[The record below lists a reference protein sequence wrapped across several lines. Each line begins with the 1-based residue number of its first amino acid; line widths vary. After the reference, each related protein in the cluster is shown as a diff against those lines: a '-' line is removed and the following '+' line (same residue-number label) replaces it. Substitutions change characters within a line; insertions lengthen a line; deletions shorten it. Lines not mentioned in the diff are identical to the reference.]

1 MVSDGVEPAS
11 ARAELMQQSPFEP
24 SVRSHTELPGWRRVF
39 AQGSMT
45 LGLFFPIES
54 YRGDTPRMEHQV
66 ERAQAAERAGFA
78 GLYVRDILLRDPD
91 FGDVGQI
98 FDPWTYLAFIAG
110 QTSEIAIG
118 SGSIVA
124 PFYHPLILAK
134 QAASIDRLSGGRF
147 IMGAAS
153 GDRQR
158 EFAAFG
164 QQVQDR
170 GAIFRET
177 IEVMRHAHAT
187 SFRPTGWS
195 GGALMGGD
203 VVPKPLAAEIPLLIT
218 GTSQQAFDWIARNG
232 HGWLTYPRALREQ
245 KFKVA
250 QWREAVRRH
259 AGEDVFKPFAQS
271 LPVDL
276 LDDPG
281 APATPMKFGF
291 SLGRNKL
298 LELLG
303 SLSSIGVNHVI
314 LGLKAGRRPASD
326 VLEELAEHVVPRFPA
341 LQV

>member
-1 MVSDGVEPAS
+1 
-11 ARAELMQQSPFEP
+11 
-24 SVRSHTELPGWRRVF
+24 
-39 AQGSMT
+39 MT
-45 LGLFFPIES
+45 LGLFFPLES
-54 YRGDTPRMEHQV
+54 YRGDMPLMEHQV
-66 ERAQAAERAGFA
+66 ERAQAAEKAGFG

-98 FDPWTYLAFIAG
+98 YDPWTYLAFIAG

-147 IMGAAS
+147 LMGVAS

-158 EFAAFG
+158 EFSAFG

-170 GAIFRET
+170 GALFRET

-187 SFRPTGWS
+187 SFRPARWS

-203 VVPKPLAAEIPLLIT
+203 LVPKPLAAEIPLLVT
-218 GTSQQAFDWIARNG
+218 GTSQQDFDWIARHG

-245 KFKVA
+245 KFKVS
-250 QWREAVRRH
+250 QWREAVRRNVGDE
-259 AGEDVFKPFAQS
+259 AFKPFAQS

-276 LDDPG
+276 LDNPS

-291 SLGRNKL
+291 SLGREKL

-303 SLSSIGVNHVI
+303 SLRSIGVNHVI
-314 LGLKAGRRPASD
+314 LGLKPGRRPAED
-326 VLEELAEHVVPRFPA
+326 VLAELAEYVVPSFPA
-341 LQV
+341 LAHKQVPGDGEY